1 MLLKKKLYHSL
12 SSIQEFSRRI
22 NRIVNGILSSYHSVQ
37 SLLSSSSLSWSI
49 EIMMNR
55 TVVLPVVLYG
65 CKNWSLTL
73 RKVCKLSVFENRVL
87 TRIFGPEREEV
98 VGEWRRLHNEEL
110 YALYFLPNI
119 IRMIASRILRWAE
132 HVARIR
138 ERRDAYRV

>member
-12 SSIQEFSRRI
+12 SSIQEFCRRI

-37 SLLSSSSLSWSI
+37 NLLSSSSLSRSI

-55 TVVLPVVLYG
+55 TVVLPFVLYG

-73 RKVCKLSVFENRVL
+73 REVCKLRVFENRVL

-119 IRMIASRILRWAE
+119 IRMIASRILR
-132 HVARIR
+132 
-138 ERRDAYRV
+138 